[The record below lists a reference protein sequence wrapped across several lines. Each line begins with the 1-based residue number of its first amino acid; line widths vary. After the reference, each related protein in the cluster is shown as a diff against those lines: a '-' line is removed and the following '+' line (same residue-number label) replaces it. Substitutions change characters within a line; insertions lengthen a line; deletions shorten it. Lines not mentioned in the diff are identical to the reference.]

1 MQFNHLNQQMI
12 ANVVDEA
19 DAVLVTKKWWSRSHA
34 TKPSLNSVVSAID
47 DAGFQGQRRTNRF
60 VDYFILKQ
68 SGCKHLW
75 VQVGLLHYLLQIALH
90 KKPGPGRSLSYSI
103 RPYSRSRLH
112 DSHSRF
118 YTTYSRYLS
127 EQSQI

>member
-1 MQFNHLNQQMI
+1 MGARAGVPHEPVSLYPNSP
-12 ANVVDEA
+12 AVVAPASAA
-19 DAVLVTKKWWSRSHA
+19 DHNCVTCV
-34 TKPSLNSVVSAID
+34 PSQ
-47 DAGFQGQRRTNRF
+47 DAGLFLNKAVHT
-60 VDYFILKQ
+60 
-68 SGCKHLW
+68 
-75 VQVGLLHYLLQIALH
+75 LH